1 MYPLKK
7 QKSPSL
13 KKQKLLPAPVDIS
26 PPVPLPLPAK
36 KRGGGSRRTTKV
48 ELTPSP
54 PLISV
59 PVNDIDEEEDID
71 DEEDINEEED
81 IDEDMEEEEE
91 EEIPMVKLNPS
102 STQKIPP
109 IPPIQKTAIPPIQKT
124 AIPLIQT
131 ATSPIQKTAI
141 PSIQK
146 TTSIETDDMFID
158 ATLKKMGFIPLAKI
172 LKENK
177 DVRTK
182 ELIAYIKVLSP
193 RGEKALVQ
201 LDKEG
206 MKSKVFQ
213 GDVVYVTSEE
223 PALMIPSTAKTGYSR
238 CTNPSVC
245 GLVLECDGEICTIS
259 REGTEMIPQEI
270 SFTLMS
276 KEKPAVKSALISS
289 TSGVMA
295 YPIVR
300 FSEILMDSEAVTDN
314 IHENT
319 VDIHKYAIR
328 MNYTTSEE
336 LKDVLQSYPEKIA
349 KFTEMQG
356 NILQEIGSVINELN
370 SYYDEY
376 RNEGTG
382 ESFETVKK
390 NLRMY
395 NDLYTKII
403 QDGQWLISIRVMDQ
417 FARFSSHLTES
428 IDYIEKISPS
438 IGEVLTD

>member
-1 MYPLKK
+1 MPKKSKDVELDVPLKK
-7 QKSPSL
+7 TKVTKP
-13 KKQKLLPAPVDIS
+13 KKAKTAPTPVDIS

-59 PVNDIDEEEDID
+59 PVNDIDEEEDIE
-71 DEEDINEEED
+71 EEDIEEEED
-81 IDEDMEEEEE
+81 IDDDMEEEEE
-91 EEIPMVKLNPS
+91 EEDIPIVKLNPS

-109 IPPIQKTAIPPIQKT
+109 IQKTIPTTTPPIQKTAMTATPPIQKT
-124 AIPLIQT
+124 
-131 ATSPIQKTAI
+131 
-141 PSIQK
+141 